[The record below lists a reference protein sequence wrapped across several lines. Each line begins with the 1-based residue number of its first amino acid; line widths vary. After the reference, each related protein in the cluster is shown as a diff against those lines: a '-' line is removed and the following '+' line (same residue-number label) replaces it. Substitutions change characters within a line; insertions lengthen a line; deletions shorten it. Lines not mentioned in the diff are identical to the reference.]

1 VQVGNKILLGVAW
14 CREDERILFEKHPE
28 LLMFDVTHQT
38 NEEKRPLGIAAAVDQ
53 NMEIFT
59 PFRVFMPSQQQ
70 WVFDWIFRSCIP
82 VLMGPHILERTQ
94 LVLTDGDKQM
104 YGAFDN
110 VKEAFYPNA
119 KHGLCMFHLVNKGL
133 ERIKCKLR
141 RQDKTRVNNMLHTF
155 KTSVF
160 TWFQLGGVKNL
171 PEFGMSRA
179 ALRKW
184 LSDLQDDED
193 EDEDVRHNAMV
204 LQDFLLQCILPHKNR
219 FLVCLRIGGRTLD
232 YRANSALEGKLIFL
246 YRKLATSQ

>member
-1 VQVGNKILLGVAW
+1 MQVGNKILLGVAW

-104 YGAFDN
+104 HGAFDN
-110 VKEAFYPNA
+110 QFP
-119 KHGLCMFHLVNKGL
+119 GSL
-133 ERIKCKLR
+133 
-141 RQDKTRVNNMLHTF
+141 
-155 KTSVF
+155 
-160 TWFQLGGVKNL
+160 
-171 PEFGMSRA
+171 
-179 ALRKW
+179 
-184 LSDLQDDED
+184 LS
-193 EDEDVRHNAMV
+193 
-204 LQDFLLQCILPHKNR
+204 QC
-219 FLVCLRIGGRTLD
+219 
-232 YRANSALEGKLIFL
+232 
-246 YRKLATSQ
+246 